1 MKRIV
6 GLLVVLGVGLMP
18 LRAQTTRAIR
28 QLEQQRNE
36 LKEQIAASE
45 TLLQSTKKDVKSQLA
60 DLALITGQI
69 DERQKYLNTIES
81 DVQTI
86 QQEVDRLQV
95 ELSHLETEL
104 ADKKAKYER
113 SVKYMYRNKS
123 IQEKLMFIFSAD
135 NLTQMYRRMRY
146 VREYADFQRLQGI
159 QVQRKQQQVTA
170 KQRTLVASRKAKEEL
185 LAQGEAEKQKLQE
198 QEQQRKTLVA
208 SLQKKQRS
216 LQSEL
221 NKQRKSA
228 NKLNAQIDRLIE
240 IEIEKARKREEERK
254 AAEARR
260 LAEEKRLAEARAS
273 EARRKEAARTE
284 TSGSKEEDA
293 VITPATPKMDA
304 YKVDSDDRTLVS
316 SFEKNR
322 GALPVPITGPYV
334 IVGHYGQYDVPGLR
348 NVRLDNKGID
358 IKGQAGANARAI
370 FDGEVSA
377 IFQYNGLT
385 NVLVRHGNYISV
397 YCNLQSV
404 QVQKG
409 SKIHTRDIIGKIHT
423 NAEGNTI
430 LHFQLRKETAK
441 LNPEVWIRR

>member
-86 QQEVDRLQV
+86 QQEVDHLQV

-123 IQEKLMFIFSAD
+123 IQEKLMFIFSAE

-240 IEIEKARKREEERK
+240 IDIEKARKREEERK
-254 AAEARR
+254 AA
-260 LAEEKRLAEARAS
+260 